1 MGFERRIQIPEY
13 ANLQKFASNCEQRR
27 LSHFLGEITKD
38 LMTHD
43 IKDPILFNQ
52 LLQQKDVV
60 DISCD
65 RVGPAKKGEATQRAG
80 IQILSSFFFVQKA
93 LASEK

>member
-13 ANLQKFASNCEQRR
+13 ANLQKFAANCEQRR

-38 LMTHD
+38 LMTLHIY
-43 IKDPILFNQ
+43 IKDPILSNLILPQ
-52 LLQQKDVV
+52 DQKDVV

-65 RVGPAKKGEATQRAG
+65 RVGPAKKR
-80 IQILSSFFFVQKA
+80 
-93 LASEK
+93 